1 MLSNLLYLIDTQ
13 SIELMVSLFIMT
25 VNNSGNIILRFVAEQ
40 GPLSKLEKFNTNDAY
55 LAVKE
60 VEYQSE
66 NSEFVKSVLP
76 KYAKKYIVATTIF
89 DEKNVKDLKPFG
101 ISILKNKMTLK
112 RPKINP
118 ISDNDSVV
126 LATINSASVK
136 ASNNI
141 ATIILGDKNNCTYF
155 EFYQHSDSIF
165 FDNSRISLERRNE
178 LVDIEVIKEKK
189 QSIFGDTIKY
199 INNVFDEKWRKQA
212 LVTLEEFFLD
222 DEVTLIP
229 RLDALWYEDY
239 IEGKSFPYWII
250 GGTGTKKDWIKFLS
264 DSDNFPVDLRKFLK
278 AS

>member
-13 SIELMVSLFIMT
+13 SIELMVTLFIMT
-25 VNNSGNIILRFVAEQ
+25 VSNSGNIILRFVAEQ
-40 GPLSKLEKFNTNDAY
+40 GPLSKLGKFNTNDAY

-60 VEYQSE
+60 VEYQSK
-66 NSEFVKSVLP
+66 NYEFVKSILP
-76 KYAKKYIVATTIF
+76 KYAKKYIVAATIF
-89 DEKNVKDLKPFG
+89 DENNGENLEPFG
-101 ISILKNKMTLK
+101 ISVLKSNMCLR
-112 RPKINP
+112 RPKLNP
-118 ISDNDSVV
+118 ISNNDSVV

-136 ASNNI
+136 ASNNV

-155 EFYQHSDSIF
+155 EFYEHSDSTI
-165 FDNSRISLERRNE
+165 FDNSRISLEGRNE

-189 QSIFGDTIKY
+189 KSIFGDTVKY

-229 RLDALWYEDY
+229 RLDTLWYENY
-239 IEGKSFPYWII
+239 VEGKSFPYWII
-250 GGTGTKKDWIKFLS
+250 GGKGTKKEWIKFLS
-264 DSDNFPVDLRKFLK
+264 DSDNFPVTLRNSLK